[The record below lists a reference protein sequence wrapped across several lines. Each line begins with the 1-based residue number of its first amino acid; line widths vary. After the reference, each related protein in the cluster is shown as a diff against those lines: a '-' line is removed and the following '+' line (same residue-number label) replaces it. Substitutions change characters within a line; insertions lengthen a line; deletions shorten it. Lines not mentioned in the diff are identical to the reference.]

1 MTTITAGGNK
11 ITIPSWTTSTN
22 LGPLPTTAFPSDCL
36 NNFWNF
42 NTPGLGMPWTQMTQG
57 CAAKTCCPSGNV
69 YTEPW
74 AWMTS
79 YYSPG
84 VCPSQYRSCSGP
96 PAPSALSSAP
106 GETIAFC
113 CPTNYNCPNT
123 VGEGGLFQYCQS
135 LLSTPTTVIVVD
147 NIFDQKTLSTSS
159 WTPASGLP
167 SSWQAV
173 YPIQVRIRANEVIP
187 TATSTTETN
196 SALPTGT
203 QPPTETNSNPA
214 QTSSDTSSSSSSSTP
229 VGAIVGGVIG
239 GLALLCIIA
248 AFAIWMVIRS
258 RNQRRNNPPLPPY
271 NPQQS
276 GPYNN
281 GGGAG
286 PILGGIP
293 DKGVIQPL
301 LGYRPPE
308 LQNQAIVHGPSEL
321 QNQAIIQGPPE
332 LQGQAV
338 AQGPLEL
345 QNQAIVQ
352 GPPELQGQTVA
363 QGPLELQNQAISQLH
378 SQHRVPELSEAPS
391 SAPPPQHIQGQWQF
405 QPQMQEMWAPIVP
418 PNSNPQGSHSA

>member
-1 MTTITAGGNK
+1 MTTITAGGNEIK
-11 ITIPSWTTSTN
+11 IPSWTTSTN
-22 LGPLPTTAFPSDCL
+22 LGPLPTTAFSSDCL
-36 NNFWNF
+36 NSFWDF
-42 NTPGLGMPWTQMTQG
+42 NTRALGMPWTQMTQG

-123 VGEGGLFQYCQS
+123 VGENGFFQYCQS
-135 LLSTPTTVIVVD
+135 LLSTPTGVIVVD

-173 YPIQVRIRANEVIP
+173 YPIQVRIRANDVIP

-196 SALPTGT
+196 SASSSGSQT
-203 QPPTETNSNPA
+203 PTETSSNPA
-214 QTSSDTSSSSSSSTP
+214 QTSSNPPSSSGSSTP

-239 GLALLCIIA
+239 GVAVLAIIA
-248 AFAIWMVIRS
+248 AIAIWMIIRS
-258 RNQRRNNPPLPPY
+258 RNRRRNDSPLPPY
-271 NPQQS
+271 NPQLS
-276 GPYNN
+276 DPYDN
-281 GGGAG
+281 GGGAA
-286 PILGGIP
+286 PILGGML
-293 DKGVIQPL
+293 DKGATQPPL
-301 LGYRPPE
+301 TQMPPE
-308 LQNQAIVHGPSEL
+308 LQNQAIVHSPSEL
-321 QNQAIIQGPPE
+321 QNQ
-332 LQGQAV
+332 V
-338 AQGPLEL
+338 
-345 QNQAIVQ
+345 IVQ
-352 GPPELQGQTVA
+352 GPPELQGQA
-363 QGPLELQNQAISQLH
+363 IAHGPPELQNQAIVQRPPELQGQAIAQGLPELQGQAIHQLH
-378 SQHRVPELSEAPS
+378 SQNRLTELSEAPS
-391 SAPPPQHIQGQWQF
+391 SAPPPQHQQGQWQF